1 MKYMMIEI
9 KTFIKSNIVKSR
21 LTPYLLLVDYIDYHR
36 MQMCWNILLLFN
48 VLLILFGV
56 SFTFN
61 EKLFKKLIT
70 GKSLPLS
77 AVDIVN
83 KHINFG

>member
-1 MKYMMIEI
+1 MD
-9 KTFIKSNIVKSR
+9 IVKSR
-21 LTPYLLLVDYIDYHR
+21 LTPYLLLVDYIDYQR
-36 MQMCWNILLLFN
+36 MQAVCWNILLLFN

-70 GKSLPLS
+70 GKSLPT
-77 AVDIVN
+77 AVGSRYR
-83 KHINFG
+83 K